1 MRRNDMRGINKNYSR
16 ALKSG
21 LLLAIAFSP
30 FLLQATTLIHAGKL
44 IDGKSDEVQIKMTI
58 VINNNLITDV
68 IKGYKNPK
76 DNETYLDLKGH
87 TVLPGLMD
95 MHVHFGGEYQ
105 SKAERPSKVE
115 KEMEAIL
122 ATQDAYVTFFSGFTT
137 VRQVGD
143 SGMVAIS
150 LRDAINQGKVVGPRI
165 FTSGKSLATTGG
177 HADPTNGRAVGKY
190 DYPLPEDGVVNG
202 PYEVYT
208 AVRQRYKDGADGI
221 KITVTGGVLSEAKSG
236 SNPQFTQEE
245 VNAVVNAAKDYG
257 MWVAVHAHGAE
268 GMKRAIRAGVDSIEH
283 GTFMDAEAMELM
295 IENGTYYVPTISAGE
310 FVAAKSKI
318 DNYFPEIVRPKAASV
333 GPQIADT
340 FSKAYKKGVKIAFGT
355 DAGVQPHGTNWE
367 EFVFM
372 VKNGMSEMAAI
383 QSATMETAKLLTI
396 DDTLGSIEAGK
407 IADIIAVN
415 GDPLEDISLLKSI
428 ALVMKDGK
436 VYKQTN

>member
-1 MRRNDMRGINKNYSR
+1 MRKINTKHTRS
-16 ALKSG
+16 LKLG
-21 LLLAIAFSP
+21 LLLAIAFAP
-30 FLLQATTLIHAGKL
+30 FFLQATTLIHAGKL
-44 IDGKSDEVQIKMTI
+44 IDGKSDKAQTKMTI
-58 VINNNLITDV
+58 VINDNLITDV

-76 DNETYLDLKGH
+76 DDEIYLDLKGH

-122 ATQDAYVTFFSGFTT
+122 ATQDAYVTFFAGFTT

-150 LRDAINQGKVVGPRI
+150 LRDAINQGKVVGPRM

-177 HADPTNGRAVGKY
+177 HADPTNGRAVNDY

-283 GTFMDAEAMELM
+283 GTFMDEEAMELM

-396 DDTLGSIEAGK
+396 DNTLGSIEAGK

-428 ALVMKDGK
+428 TLVMKDGK

>member
-1 MRRNDMRGINKNYSR
+1 MRGINKIYSR

-21 LLLAIAFSP
+21 LLLAIAFVP
-30 FLLQATTLIHAGKL
+30 FFLQATTLIHAGKL
-44 IDGKSDEVQIKMTI
+44 IDGKSDKVQIKMTI

-76 DNETYLDLKGH
+76 DDETYLNLKDH

-122 ATQDAYVTFFSGFTT
+122 ATQDAYVTFFAGFTT

-283 GTFMDAEAMELM
+283 GTFMDEEAMELM

-383 QSATMETAKLLTI
+383 QSATIETAKLLTI
-396 DDTLGSIEAGK
+396 DDTLGSIEESK
-407 IADIIAVN
+407 IADIIAIK

>member
-1 MRRNDMRGINKNYSR
+1 MFS
-16 ALKSG
+16 LKKPILIG
-21 LLLAIAFSP
+21 LTSIVVLGSNANHAETI
-30 FLLQATTLIHAGKL
+30 IHAGKL
-44 IDGKSDEVQIKMTI
+44 IDGQKDTVQSKMTI
-58 VINNNLITDV
+58 VINDNLITDV
-68 IKGYKNPK
+68 IKGYKDPS
-76 DNETYLDLKGH
+76 DNDTYLDLKNQ

-105 SKAERPSKVE
+105 SKAERPIKVE

-122 ATQDAYVTFFSGFTT
+122 ASEHARVTFHAGFTT

-150 LRDAINQGKVVGPRI
+150 LRDAINQGKVIGPRI
-165 FTSGKSLATTGG
+165 HTSGKSIATTGG
-177 HADPTNGRAVGKY
+177 HADPTNGKAVD
-190 DYPLPEDGVVNG
+190 DYHFPLPEDGVVNG

-221 KITVTGGVLSEAKSG
+221 KITVTGGVLSPAKSG
-236 SNPQFTQEE
+236 DNPQFTQEE
-245 VNAVVNAAKDYG
+245 VNAVVTAAKDYG

-283 GTFMDAEAMELM
+283 GTFMDDEAMDLM
-295 IENGTYYVPTISAGE
+295 IKNGTYYVPTISAGE

-333 GPQIADT
+333 GPQIGDT

-372 VKNGMSEMAAI
+372 VKNGMPEMKAI
-383 QSATMETAKLLTI
+383 QSATMETAKLLKI
-396 DDTLGSIEAGK
+396 EDTLGSIEAGK
-407 IADIIAVN
+407 IADIIAVE
-415 GDPLEDISLLKSI
+415 GDPLDDISVLKDI
-428 ALVMKDGK
+428 VLVMKDGK
-436 VYKQTN
+436 AYK

>member
-1 MRRNDMRGINKNYSR
+1 MFCLKQSFINS
-16 ALKSG
+16 LFS
-21 LLLAIAFSP
+21 IAFLISNNIY
-30 FLLQATTLIHAGKL
+30 ATTIIHAGKL
-44 IDGKSDEVQIKMTI
+44 IDGKANTVRSKMTI
-58 VINNNLITDV
+58 VINDNLITDI

-76 DNETYLDLKGH
+76 DDDTYLDLKDH

-115 KEMEAIL
+115 KEMQAIL
-122 ATQDAYVTFFSGFTT
+122 ATQHARVTFHAGFTT

-165 FTSGKSLATTGG
+165 HTSGKSLATTGG
-177 HADPTNGRAVGKY
+177 HADPTNGRAADAY
-190 DYPLPEDGVVNG
+190 HYPLPEDGVVNG

-236 SNPQFTQEE
+236 DNPQFTQEE
-245 VNAVVNAAKDYG
+245 VNAVVTAAKDYG

-283 GTFMDAEAMELM
+283 GTFMDEEAMELM

-318 DNYFPEIVRPKAASV
+318 DNYFPDIVRPKAASV
-333 GPQIADT
+333 GPQIGNT

-372 VKNGMSEMAAI
+372 VKNGMPEMEAI
-383 QSATMETAKLLTI
+383 QSATMETAKLLRI
-396 DDTLGSIEAGK
+396 DDTLGSIETGK
-407 IADIIAVN
+407 IADIIAVK
-415 GDPLEDISLLKSI
+415 GDPIKDISVLKDI
-428 ALVMKDGK
+428 ALVIKDGK
-436 VYKQTN
+436 VYK

>member
-1 MRRNDMRGINKNYSR
+1 MRKINTKHTRS
-16 ALKSG
+16 LKLG
-21 LLLAIAFSP
+21 LLLAIVFAP
-30 FLLQATTLIHAGKL
+30 FFLQATTLIHAGKL
-44 IDGKSDEVQIKMTI
+44 IDGKSDKAQTKMTI
-58 VINNNLITDV
+58 VINDNLITDV

-76 DNETYLDLKGH
+76 DDEIYLDLKGH

-122 ATQDAYVTFFSGFTT
+122 ATQDAYVTFFAGFTT

-150 LRDAINQGKVVGPRI
+150 LRDAINQGKVVGPRM

-177 HADPTNGRAVGKY
+177 HADPTNGRAVDDY

-245 VNAVVNAAKDYG
+245 VNAVVSAAKDYG

-283 GTFMDAEAMELM
+283 GTFMDEEAMELM

-310 FVAAKSKI
+310 FIAAKSKI

-333 GPQIADT
+333 GPQIGET

-372 VKNGMSEMAAI
+372 VKNGMPEMEAI
-383 QSATMETAKLLTI
+383 QSATMETAKLLKI
-396 DDTLGSIEAGK
+396 DDVLGSIEAGK

-415 GDPLEDISLLKSI
+415 GDPLEDISLLQSI
-428 ALVMKDGK
+428 SFVMKDGK
-436 VYKQTN
+436 VYKQIN